1 MKMSCGVR
9 QFLAAISVV
18 AVALAAAPAAAQ
30 DWPTRP
36 IRAIVGFGP
45 GGGTDIVARIIAPS
59 ISELLG
65 QPFVIENK
73 PGGGGVTAGDLV
85 AKSAKDGYT
94 GYMMNN
100 AHGIT
105 AAIMKALPYEPVKDF
120 DLVAMVGTTSYLIVT
135 HPDFPARDLKALIA
149 AAKANPG
156 KLNYGTV
163 GVGSTQHFAGE
174 LLRQMAAIDIKHIP
188 YRTSPALIA
197 ALRSKEI
204 DVAIETI
211 PASQG
216 QIRAGDLRAIA
227 ILAAKRF
234 PTLPDVPT
242 VEEQG
247 VRGYDVSGW
256 YGYALPAGAS
266 KPVVGK
272 MNRVFNEVLGREAI
286 RKQILDTGTVVETTT
301 PEGFAKH
308 VAADIAKWRAV
319 REQAGIPQQ

>member
-1 MKMSCGVR
+1 MQMFRGFRLIAIAGVV
-9 QFLAAISVV
+9 LAAPM
-18 AVALAAAPAAAQ
+18 AGPAGAQ

-36 IRAIVGFGP
+36 VRAIVGFGP
-45 GGGTDIVARIIAPS
+45 GGGTDIVARIISQP

-85 AKSAKDGYT
+85 AKGPKDGSI
-94 GYMMNN
+94 GYMANN

-105 AAIMKALPYEPVKDF
+105 AAILKALPYDPVKDF
-120 DLVAMVGTTSYLIVT
+120 EFVSQVGGTSYLIVA
-135 HPDFPARDLKALIA
+135 HPDFAARDLKALIA
-149 AAKANPG
+149 TAKASPG

-174 LLRQMAAIDIKHIP
+174 LLRQMAGIDIKHIP

-197 ALRSKEI
+197 ALRAKEI

-216 QIRAGDLRAIA
+216 QIRSGDLRALA
-227 ILAAKRF
+227 ILANRRF
-234 PTLPDVPT
+234 PTLPDIAT

-256 YGYALPAGAS
+256 YGFAFPAGAP
-266 KPVVGK
+266 KPAVEK
-272 MNRVFNEVLGREAI
+272 MNKVLRDVLGREAI
-286 RKQILDTGTVVETTT
+286 RKQLLDTGTVAATSSPADFTK
-301 PEGFAKH
+301 F
-308 VAADIAKWRAV
+308 VADDIAKWRAV
-319 REQAGIPQQ
+319 REKAGIPQQ